1 MKISV
6 AYANHETQA
15 WHTYDVE
22 ENITV
27 EEAIKS
33 SGFLD
38 LFPNID
44 LSQQRVG
51 VFGKLT
57 KLSARVNEGDRIELY
72 HPITRVLDEDE
83 DDDDD

>member
-6 AYANHETQA
+6 AYANQESQA
-15 WHTYDVE
+15 WYYYEVE
-22 ENITV
+22 ENSTV

-44 LSQQRVG
+44 LSKQKVG
-51 VFGKLT
+51 IYGKFT
-57 KLSARVNEGDRIELY
+57 KLSAKVSEGDRIELY
-72 HPITRVLDEDE
+72 QPITRVLDED
-83 DDDDD
+83 DDDDDD